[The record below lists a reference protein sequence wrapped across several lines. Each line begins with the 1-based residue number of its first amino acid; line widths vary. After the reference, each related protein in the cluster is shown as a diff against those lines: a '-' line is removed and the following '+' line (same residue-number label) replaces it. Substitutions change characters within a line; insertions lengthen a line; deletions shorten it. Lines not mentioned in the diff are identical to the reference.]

1 MQVSIIV
8 NPDPHAE
15 SFTPQPIHNVT
26 AVFDDLD
33 DVISAVRSL
42 KQYGFA
48 DEGTSVFIGE
58 EGLVKLD
65 LHGEHHGVLAHVIR
79 ALESLNA
86 EEQANHDAEAAL
98 KEGHIFITVQTVGSN
113 EQKETVERVLKAHKA
128 HTLRFFGR
136 WTIERL

>member
-1 MQVSIIV
+1 MEMQMSIIV

-48 DEGTSVFIGE
+48 DEGTSVFIGK
-58 EGLVKLD
+58 EGLGMRVRATLADAKLASPAGPSSGFPSVRTNA
-65 LHGEHHGVLAHVIR
+65 LGGLAGDSCQVT
-79 ALESLNA
+79 N
-86 EEQANHDAEAAL
+86 
-98 KEGHIFITVQTVGSN
+98 V
-113 EQKETVERVLKAHKA
+113 
-128 HTLRFFGR
+128 
-136 WTIERL
+136 

>member
-1 MQVSIIV
+1 MEMQMSISV

-42 KQYGFA
+42 KHYGFA
-48 DEGTSVFIGE
+48 DEGTSVFIGK

-86 EEQANHDAEAAL
+86 KKQPNHY
-98 KEGHIFITVQTVGSN
+98 V
-113 EQKETVERVLKAHKA
+113 KASPNSVRSA
-128 HTLRFFGR
+128 
-136 WTIERL
+136 